1 MKKRGSYYNFCSLC
15 PAVLLSR
22 REAMTTLMESSN
34 DHSLS
39 LVLEVHCNRQSP
51 FALGVVVVAVHHRR
65 QYYCFDGEKSK
76 KVVEEKRKTATV
88 TGKEFGV
95 DAHGTLALLGVKKST
110 C

>member
-1 MKKRGSYYNFCSLC
+1 
-15 PAVLLSR
+15 
-22 REAMTTLMESSN
+22 MTTLMESSN

-39 LVLEVHCNRQSP
+39 LVLEVHCNRQST

-65 QYYCFDGEKSK
+65 QYYYFDGEKSK

-95 DAHGTLALLGVKKST
+95 DAHGTRLVGGEKINLLGTLLDSSPGPGAGEQT
-110 C
+110 L